1 MLCQPQQ
8 GDAMLPLLF
17 NIALERAVQPTRID
31 MQMFTTN
38 GPRLLLAF
46 ADDINIVERNTIQ
59 VEKQFIKLEKETK
72 KWS

>member
-1 MLCQPQQ
+1 
-8 GDAMLPLLF
+8 MLPLLF
-17 NIALERAVQPTRID
+17 NIALEKAVQPTRID
-31 MQMFTTN
+31 MQMFTTD